1 VKVGVLALQGDV
13 IEHVRA
19 VREAG
24 AEPLE
29 VKLPAHL
36 DEVAGVIIPGGEST
50 TIGKLMVLYGL
61 DAAIRERAAAGMP
74 VFGTCA
80 GMILLANDIADG
92 LPEQP
97 RLALMDMRVRRN
109 AFGRQRES
117 FEARVEAPAFG
128 EPLEAVFIRAPLV
141 ERVGPGVE
149 VLARYEGNIVFAREG
164 RCLAAAFHPEL
175 TGDRRVHKRFLE
187 MCGSG

>member
-24 AEPLE
+24 AEPVE
-29 VKLPAHL
+29 VKLPRDL
-36 DEVAGVIIPGGEST
+36 DQVAGLIIPGGEST

-61 DAAIRERAAAGMP
+61 DTAIRQRAAEGMP
-74 VFGTCA
+74 LFGTCA
-80 GMILLANDIADG
+80 GMILMASEIADG
-92 LPEQP
+92 LPDQP
-97 RLALMDMRVRRN
+97 RLGLMDMRVRRN

-117 FEARVEAPAFG
+117 FEARIEAPAFG
-128 EPLEAVFIRAPLV
+128 EPLEAVFIRAPYV
-141 ERVGPGVE
+141 ERVGPDVQ
-149 VLARYEGNIVFAREG
+149 VLGTYQGRTVFVAAG

-175 TGDRRVHKRFLE
+175 TGDRRVHRHFVDL
-187 MCGSG
+187 CR